1 MNYGHHR
8 LEGGQAY
15 IQPRE
20 KNPVI
25 EAGINGTIAVATTLG
40 IHGLY
45 EHLTKQNGA
54 GSLTQAVSDTF
65 QSRGIKDNTFKL
77 LNKPDTSK
85 IGKQAQN
92 AFEGVKGVAGK
103 IANSTKA
110 LWQHSSGAG
119 KNALILA
126 GIIGGVSAV
135 SAFFGTIQNNKP
147 VPIDFKRM

>member
-54 GSLTQAVSDTF
+54 GSLTRAVQDTF
-65 QSRGIKDNTFKL
+65 TKQVKTDAQNL
-77 LNKPDTSK
+77 LKKPDTSK